1 MMYFMKTQIMKNT
14 KQGFT
19 LVELLVVIVIIA
31 VLATLGFAVGNGAL
45 QRARKV
51 TAQAAATA
59 VANSVEQ
66 FYSEYH
72 VLPSTDSG
80 APEED
85 NGSSPY
91 VTNVA
96 NGIELLDVLSGFED
110 EQNERKIRFLN
121 VKESENG
128 SRDGIVYNG
137 TGDGVVGLFDPWGQ
151 PYYIILDY
159 DYDGRLEFTPSA
171 AYPYN
176 ARLNN
181 KRVAVYSLGTDSPS
195 SAKRKDLVKTW

>member
-1 MMYFMKTQIMKNT
+1 MKTQIMKNT

-72 VLPSTDSG
+72 VLPSPDSG

-85 NGSSPY
+85 NGNAPY
-91 VTNVA
+91 LTNA
-96 NGIELLDVLSGFED
+96 ADGRELLDVLCGFED
-110 EQNERKIRFLN
+110 EQNERKQNERKIRFLN
-121 VKESENG
+121 VKESEKGN
-128 SRDGIVYNG
+128 RDGSFTMARVMRLSGFSIH
-137 TGDGVVGLFDPWGQ
+137 GVSHITSSWITIMMVGLSSRQALP
-151 PYYIILDY
+151 ILMM
-159 DYDGRLEFTPSA
+159 PS
-171 AYPYN
+171 
-176 ARLNN
+176 
-181 KRVAVYSLGTDSPS
+181 
-195 SAKRKDLVKTW
+195 